1 MATVEMSARQRILAR
16 IVQPDMVFI
25 LLLVGVLGL
34 YTEFTHPGMVAPGV
48 LGGIALVLA
57 LFAMHILPINST
69 GLLLMALAI
78 ALFILEVKYTSH
90 GVLGAGGVAAML
102 LGALMLVRS
111 PITGGGVSLGVAVGA
126 TLPFAVITLVLMRLV
141 LKSRAL
147 LPQTGVDRLTEE
159 LGEVAEPIGGGSAT
173 HGGRGMVLVR
183 GELWRAAATTAI
195 PKGARV
201 RIVRV
206 DGLTLYVEPVDAAS
220 HA

>member
-1 MATVEMSARQRILAR
+1 
-16 IVQPDMVFI
+16 
-25 LLLVGVLGL
+25 
-34 YTEFTHPGMVAPGV
+34 
-48 LGGIALVLA
+48 
-57 LFAMHILPINST
+57 
-69 GLLLMALAI
+69 MALAI

-90 GVLGAGGVAAML
+90 GILGAGGVAAML

-126 TLPFAVITLVLMRLV
+126 TLPFAAITIVLMRLV

-147 LPQTGVDRLTEE
+147 LPQTGVDRLMQEV
-159 LGEVAEPIGGGSAT
+159 GEVAEPIGGGSAT
-173 HGGRGMVLVR
+173 DGRRGMVLVR

-206 DGLTLYVEPVDAAS
+206 DGLTLDVEPVEAAS
-220 HA
+220 RP